1 MSHMFLKEKRDRK
14 IKGRTMYGGTKL
26 REFIPK
32 EDSISLTV
40 ATKAVIMSCIIY
52 TEEERDVYVINITN
66 AFIQTR
72 VDNENEMAVINIRGF
87 LVDLLPD
94 IDPDFYEPFVTTDK
108 KGAKH

>member
-1 MSHMFLKEKRDRK
+1 MTVE
-14 IKGRTMYGGTKL
+14 IKYVL
-26 REFIPK
+26 
-32 EDSISLTV
+32 L
-40 ATKAVIMSCIIY
+40 SCIIDE
-52 TEEERDVYVINITN
+52 EEERYVNVIDITN